1 MKTKTTIIFV
11 GLVML
16 AAVAAG
22 TVLAVTLSEKPAIKP
37 MTPSTVYV
45 TEDKNGTTI
54 HMKKGDLLNVTLR
67 DYGDGGY
74 TWVVNRIDTT
84 MLRQDT
90 RFTWGSS
97 GMMGDFGKDT
107 WMFTVLKSGST
118 TLGLECKR
126 AFGEKEVC
134 KNLVL
139 QLEIE

>member
-16 AAVAAG
+16 AAIAAG
-22 TVLAVTLSEKPAIKP
+22 TVLAVTLSEKPVVKP

-45 TEDKNGTTI
+45 TEQNNGTI
-54 HMKKGDLLNVTLR
+54 ILIKKGDVLNVTLH
-67 DYGDGGY
+67 DYDDGGY
-74 TWVVNRIDTT
+74 TWTITSIDTT

-90 RFTWGSS
+90 QFTWGSS

-107 WMFTVLKSGST
+107 FMFTALKSGST
-118 TLGLECKR
+118 TLSLTCKR
-126 AFGEKEVC
+126 SFGDQDVC
-134 KNLVL
+134 QKLVL

>member
-107 WMFTVLKSGST
+107 WMFTALKSGNT

-126 AFGEKEVC
+126 AFGEKDVYR
-134 KNLVL
+134 NLVL
-139 QLEIE
+139 QIEIV